1 VAYFG
6 FVYRHSL
13 EALVGPVQSITV
25 TAAVLGGGGGFVSA
39 LPGEKSHHLTNILKG
54 LGGFHFS

>member
-13 EALVGPVQSITV
+13 EVLVGPVQSIAV
-25 TAAVLGGGGGFVSA
+25 TAAVLGGGGEGGELLFRW
-39 LPGEKSHHLTNILKG
+39 LPDDRTITEKTD
-54 LGGFHFS
+54 